1 MYDFSVLLSCAK
13 AKKRLES
20 RFCPC
25 CSHTF
30 FNFPQK
36 TLEQRNTNFV
46 VLLNLLQTGQGGQN
60 RSTGR
65 VEAGGGLAEAGG
77 RVEAPGSDPAR
88 QPFHAKR
95 DSLSRVRPSPRIC
108 WISQTSGDWLRPMSA
123 MRMTVLT

>member
-46 VLLNLLQTGQGGQN
+46 VLLNLLQTGRVEAGG
-60 RSTGR
+60 GR
-65 VEAGGGLAEAGG
+65 VEAGGLAEAGG